1 MKLTDDK
8 LHRNTNERES
18 GAFCWNVV
26 QQRPLVIILE
36 SINKVL
42 PPWLILKK
50 GIFIEFHSNICFA
63 HHSEPYLGKW
73 YSVGHD

>member
-36 SINKVL
+36 SINKV
-42 PPWLILKK
+42 
-50 GIFIEFHSNICFA
+50 
-63 HHSEPYLGKW
+63 
-73 YSVGHD
+73 